1 MAEVD
6 LRHAVGTSEQ
16 ISGPDPLEAESVIEK
31 IGADTVKA
39 RTEGLEGEES

>member
-6 LRHAVGTSEQ
+6 LDRAVGKILNKKS
-16 ISGPDPLEAESVIEK
+16 IHIPAEAEFLTEK

-39 RTEGLEGEES
+39 RTEGLEG